1 MRRRDA
7 GAGVRFLRVAMML
20 LAGGGLPVRAA
31 APAEPQPFRYA
42 APITISKPAPFV
54 EMTLPPAAYAHAAQ
68 PDLRDLRIVDATGER
83 VPFALLETAP
93 AASRSERLRDAT
105 LFPLPPRPAGNAAW
119 PSPVEVVVDGDRISV
134 RRSAGI
140 PDAFP
145 GGVARESPG
154 WLFDLGERES
164 SQSSPRRLILRWSG
178 PLEFTAGYALETS
191 ADLRSWRAAPGGQV
205 MSLQSSSGVLA
216 QPIVGLPD
224 AFDRFVR
231 LTWLYPAT
239 APVLTGATSV
249 TEASGRLVLAPADEL
264 VFAPSPAPAAKDP
277 EPRGSLHFDLGGA
290 LPLIDVELRFASG
303 TRVAPVRLQGRA
315 RAEEPWRELAGAVFY
330 RIERDG
336 QPVDAP
342 ALALP
347 AQVRFLR
354 VVPDERA
361 AALDPVQSRLV
372 VHARLASLVFAA
384 SGQAPLRL
392 LAGSRD
398 VPAGALPAATLVP
411 QLDEERKRFGEAR
424 LGAFA
429 EAPEAVGAAERA
441 VREGQVRR
449 GLLWAVLVVGVA
461 VLGLLVWR
469 LASSGSAPR
478 PPAA

>member
-7 GAGVRFLRVAMML
+7 GAAVRFLGVAMML

-239 APVLTGATSV
+239 APVLTGATSL

-264 VFAPSPAPAAKDP
+264 VFAPSPAPAAKEP